1 MLRVIVETVLVLQ
14 RKYFWSHALI
24 GSIDGI
30 TQATQPETLM
40 PSIIEAAAVS
50 GGGILRRLTQVT
62 VTLVVPT
69 GSCIHAP
76 MSPSRT
82 EQRGN
87 RIIVADVQLVLT
99 PPLVLGLLRDRDTPA
114 ELACRIEPPP
124 NR

>member
-50 GGGILRRLTQVT
+50 GGGPRLAAY
-62 VTLVVPT
+62 L
-69 GSCIHAP
+69 
-76 MSPSRT
+76 
-82 EQRGN
+82 
-87 RIIVADVQLVLT
+87 
-99 PPLVLGLLRDRDTPA
+99 
-114 ELACRIEPPP
+114 
-124 NR
+124 